1 MSNIKLILEYDG
13 AGFCG
18 WQKQSGTGL
27 RTVQGV
33 LETALE
39 QLTGA
44 AHRTV
49 GAGRTDAGVHA
60 LGQVASFAT
69 GFMLPAERWPEA
81 LNGLLPPDLAV
92 RSAEAVD
99 ASFHARR
106 SAVAKEYCYLFLN
119 RRRRSAIWRRYSCL
133 VPQRLDLE
141 RMARGAALFR
151 GAHDF
156 TAFSATGSSAKR
168 TVREVFS
175 SSVFRSGDLFGFRVT
190 ANGFLYK
197 MVRLMAGML
206 MEIGTGR
213 AEPGRIDELLVSAAS
228 GLAPG
233 LKESGELG
241 SRGKGG
247 PALPPQGLF
256 LVRIACGG
264 EPDAGQAPEEM
275 ERSAAGD
282 RLSLISE
289 FLGV

>member
-44 AHRTV
+44 AHRTA

-60 LGQVASFAT
+60 LGQVASFT
-69 GFMLPAERWPEA
+69 TEFKLPAERWPAA
-81 LNGLLPPDLAV
+81 LNGLLPTDLAA
-92 RSAEAVD
+92 RSAETVD

-106 SAVAKEYCYLFLN
+106 SAGAKEYCYLFLN
-119 RRRRSAIWRRYSCL
+119 RQQRSAIWHRYSCL

-141 RMARGAALFR
+141 RMARGADLFR
-151 GAHDF
+151 GTHDF
-156 TAFSATGSSAKR
+156 AAFSATGSSAKR
-168 TVREVFS
+168 TVRQIFS
-175 SSVFRSGDLFGFRVT
+175 SSVFRSGDLVGFRVA

-206 MEIGTGR
+206 VEIGTGR
-213 AEPGRIDELLVSAAS
+213 AEPGRIVELLESSA
-228 GLAPG
+228 
-233 LKESGELG
+233 
-241 SRGKGG
+241 RGRGG
-247 PALPPQGLF
+247 PVLPPQGLF
-256 LVRIACGG
+256 LVRITYGDL
-264 EPDAGQAPEEM
+264 DAGQAPEAA
-275 ERSAAGD
+275 ERAVAGGE
-282 RLSLISE
+282 LSLISKI
-289 FLGV
+289 LGV